1 MCLCLKRAKSF
12 DLALEIGHVIFKT
25 NTQANLVIK
34 RKKSI
39 LRLKKKLFYYNIL
52 KIRNTVLFDC
62 IQYLLLQKLKQNKF
76 KDEDGSLLKTFEKTL
91 HMYPG
96 NIWGLNYK

>member
-34 RKKSI
+34 RKKYRKKEFSV
-39 LRLKKKLFYYNIL
+39 KKLFYFNIL

-96 NIWGLNYK
+96 KIWG

>member
-1 MCLCLKRAKSF
+1 MQFLSL
-12 DLALEIGHVIFKT
+12 
-25 NTQANLVIK
+25 N
-34 RKKSI
+34 
-39 LRLKKKLFYYNIL
+39 

-76 KDEDGSLLKTFEKTL
+76 KDENGSLLKTFQKTL

-96 NIWGLNYK
+96 KNRFGEIIFW